1 MRVNRELKLN
11 LIKQRNLQISVR
23 DKINFK
29 EIHICELKDREET
42 LREENEK
49 NSEKKL
55 SEKKLIVLTFIAVYF
70 INKYRKN
77 AARIEI

>member
-11 LIKQRNLQISVR
+11 LIKQRNLQIQVR

-49 NSEKKL
+49 NSEKR
-55 SEKKLIVLTFIAVYF
+55 EETQ
-70 INKYRKN
+70 RKETYCFD
-77 AARIEI
+77 IYCSIFYQ

>member
-11 LIKQRNLQISVR
+11 LIKQRNLQIQVR

-42 LREENEK
+42 LREETYCFDIYC
-49 NSEKKL
+49 S
-55 SEKKLIVLTFIAVYF
+55 IFYQ
-70 INKYRKN
+70 
-77 AARIEI
+77 